1 MISIM
6 ARTLLDRPIAR
17 ILLALVCLY
26 APYAWLVLIDYPWD
40 SYRWLWIKMWLVL
53 PGILVHLIQAIHML
67 LDWMGFLIMGA
78 VTCGIVFKITLS
90 AARGWQ
96 SAVIVSVLAALL
108 SAANSWIAYRMFLF

>member
-1 MISIM
+1 M
-6 ARTLLDRPIAR
+6 ALNMADRAKDAPFGR
-17 ILLALVCLY
+17 ILLVLVCLY
-26 APYAWLVLIDYPWD
+26 APYAWLILIDYPWN
-40 SYRWLWIKMWLVL
+40 SYRWLWIKMWPVL
-53 PGILVHLIQAIHML
+53 PGILVLTSRAIRL
-67 LDWMGFLIMGA
+67 LPDWIGYLVMGA